1 MTAASLMPQR
11 TLGPNA
17 ADFKNA
23 LTLKREEDESIMHNL
38 INKVIIPDPTPVD
51 NYMIIGLSKGT
62 IIFVQVD
69 DLEAIYA
76 RFSVHHQQIE

>member
-23 LTLKREEDESIMHNL
+23 LTLKRDRDESVMHEL
-38 INKVIIPDPTPVD
+38 INQVIVPDPTPVD
-51 NYMIIGLSKGT
+51 NYLIIGLSKGT

-76 RFSVHHQQIE
+76 RFSVHHQ

>member
-11 TLGPNA
+11 TLGPNTEA
-17 ADFKNA
+17 FKTA
-23 LTLKREEDESIMHNL
+23 LTLKEKDDESVMHKI

-62 IIFVQVD
+62 IIFV
-69 DLEAIYA
+69 
-76 RFSVHHQQIE
+76 